1 LELTCPWHMLAILRP
16 WSSLRS
22 SCPFITSKTH
32 RLSPGTI
39 PDCLFYYEFNIILP
53 NIFVLLR
60 LLRQIFAIS
69 AFHKYFIFFY
79 RNKVPLLYANCKAAV
94 DKELAIQLPQCKG
107 VSFTAD
113 YWTSRSCDP
122 YLGMTLHFI
131 TPEFEMKKLMVA
143 CKSAEGRHTG
153 QNIANH
159 IDKVYISENYVLNR
173 ILQIIMLNIRT

>member
-1 LELTCPWHMLAILRP
+1 LYYYDYYVKFLQFPY
-16 WSSLRS
+16 
-22 SCPFITSKTH
+22 FTS
-32 RLSPGTI
+32 
-39 PDCLFYYEFNIILP
+39 
-53 NIFVLLR
+53 
-60 LLRQIFAIS
+60 IS
-69 AFHKYFIFFY
+69 YFF

-159 IDKVYISENYVLNR
+159 IDKV
-173 ILQIIMLNIRT
+173 

>member
-1 LELTCPWHMLAILRP
+1 
-16 WSSLRS
+16 
-22 SCPFITSKTH
+22 
-32 RLSPGTI
+32 
-39 PDCLFYYEFNIILP
+39 
-53 NIFVLLR
+53 
-60 LLRQIFAIS
+60 
-69 AFHKYFIFFY
+69 
-79 RNKVPLLYANCKAAV
+79 VPLLYANCKAAV

-159 IDKVYISENYVLNR
+159 IDKVYISEIYVLNR